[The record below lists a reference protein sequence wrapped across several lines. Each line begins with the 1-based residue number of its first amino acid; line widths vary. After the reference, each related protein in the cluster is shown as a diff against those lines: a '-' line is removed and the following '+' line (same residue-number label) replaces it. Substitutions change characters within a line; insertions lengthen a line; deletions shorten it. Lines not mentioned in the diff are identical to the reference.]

1 LFAEGKTVVIEPVKT
16 RNHTEL
22 MLGAMGAAVEVD
34 GLRVEIA
41 HADGL
46 EPLDITVPG
55 DFSASAFWLVAGGLV
70 AGSSVRLRSVGQNPT
85 RIAFVNALVA
95 SGFRIRQLDARLEG
109 GEPTADLD
117 VRPAAE
123 VRPFTITGQM
133 AAEMI
138 DELPVLAVAATQA
151 AGTSVIEG
159 AGELRVKESDRLAAM
174 AEGLSAMG
182 ADITVQDDGWI
193 INGPRQLEG
202 ARVSSRGDHRIAM
215 SLAIAGLLAHGTT
228 EIEGA
233 ESVEI
238 SYPGFFDDLEYLC

>member
-1 LFAEGKTVVIEPVKT
+1 
-16 RNHTEL
+16 
-22 MLGAMGAAVEVD
+22 
-34 GLRVEIA
+34 
-41 HADGL
+41 
-46 EPLDITVPG
+46 
-55 DFSASAFWLVAGGLV
+55 
-70 AGSSVRLRSVGQNPT
+70 
-85 RIAFVNALVA
+85 
-95 SGFRIRQLDARLEG
+95 
-109 GEPTADLD
+109 
-117 VRPAAE
+117 
-123 VRPFTITGQM
+123 
-133 AAEMI
+133 
-138 DELPVLAVAATQA
+138 
-151 AGTSVIEG
+151 
-159 AGELRVKESDRLAAM
+159 M